1 MDTEEI
7 INVEELARKVRDNI
21 RQRRK
26 INLKKHFYSLWI
38 ACWQKSVTVKVLLTT
53 RFVSFSFWFCD
64 HPFCAL
70 CGLDRC
76 QFGDAVRGGPR
87 RSVGMSHA

>member
-26 INLKKHFYSLWI
+26 INLKKHKNLVFKSKKILI
-38 ACWQKSVTVKVLLTT
+38 NIRPIQKNKTNIVHNKDYIN
-53 RFVSFSFWFCD
+53 R
-64 HPFCAL
+64 
-70 CGLDRC
+70 
-76 QFGDAVRGGPR
+76 
-87 RSVGMSHA
+87 

>member
-26 INLKKHFYSLWI
+26 INLKKHKNLVFKSKKI
-38 ACWQKSVTVKVLLTT
+38 SINNRPIQKNKTNIVHNKDCIN
-53 RFVSFSFWFCD
+53 R
-64 HPFCAL
+64 
-70 CGLDRC
+70 
-76 QFGDAVRGGPR
+76 
-87 RSVGMSHA
+87 